1 MWGGVNEGLR
11 LATRLVE
18 CVTKS
23 WRYASSIGCEGGGA
37 EENRK
42 SERCRHQGW
51 RRAAWGV
58 RARVRQRA
66 SASSTPRTGRLA
78 LVARAALRL
87 RRGEVGHPLPRAGRL
102 APGVWRRQLGVDD
115 VVGHLQEE
123 VEAVGGGGDGGGGGG
138 GGDGGGGGAAAG
150 LLELEAELR
159 EVVQHLDRRA
169 PAEAKGRASAEAGGT
184 EATRGR
190 RRLWRSLGA
199 RLVGGRAR
207 ARQLELERGHRARAE
222 QRGRRLE
229 HLRSRTRQWRWRW
242 GRMGT
247 SMEAAAVAQG
257 RRAGGGSAGG
267 AGQGAVGGEGGGEG
281 GACGS

>member
-42 SERCRHQGW
+42 SERGAIAGIKAGGGRH
-51 RRAAWGV
+51 WGA

-123 VEAVGGGGDGGGGGG
+123 VEEVGGVGDGGGGGGGG
-138 GGDGGGGGAAAG
+138 GGDGGGGGELLRACLNSKPSCARWCNILIAAH
-150 LLELEAELR
+150 LRRRNAELR
-159 EVVQHLDRRA
+159 RRQGA
-169 PAEAKGRASAEAGGT
+169 P
-184 EATRGR
+184 R
-190 RRLWRSLGA
+190 RR
-199 RLVGGRAR
+199 
-207 ARQLELERGHRARAE
+207 
-222 QRGRRLE
+222 
-229 HLRSRTRQWRWRW
+229 
-242 GRMGT
+242 
-247 SMEAAAVAQG
+247 
-257 RRAGGGSAGG
+257 
-267 AGQGAVGGEGGGEG
+267 GGGEDCG
-281 GACGS
+281 GASAHVWSGDERVRVSSSWSEGTARVPSSVAAVWST

>member
-42 SERCRHQGW
+42 SERGAIAGIKAGGGRH
-51 RRAAWGV
+51 WGA

-102 APGVWRRQLGVDD
+102 APGVWRREVC
-115 VVGHLQEE
+115 VVGPPARKHPPSAQPVNVRRAAWQNSCHGERVL
-123 VEAVGGGGDGGGGGG
+123 VHGEACIPQN
-138 GGDGGGGGAAAG
+138 GAAV
-150 LLELEAELR
+150 LLLS
-159 EVVQHLDRRA
+159 VWDVPVDVHNMKWTCVSHRR
-169 PAEAKGRASAEAGGT
+169 GAS
-184 EATRGR
+184 
-190 RRLWRSLGA
+190 LQ
-199 RLVGGRAR
+199 
-207 ARQLELERGHRARAE
+207 RQLFEPRDRVRATSELSC
-222 QRGRRLE
+222 RRI
-229 HLRSRTRQWRWRW
+229 
-242 GRMGT
+242 
-247 SMEAAAVAQG
+247 
-257 RRAGGGSAGG
+257 
-267 AGQGAVGGEGGGEG
+267 
-281 GACGS
+281 